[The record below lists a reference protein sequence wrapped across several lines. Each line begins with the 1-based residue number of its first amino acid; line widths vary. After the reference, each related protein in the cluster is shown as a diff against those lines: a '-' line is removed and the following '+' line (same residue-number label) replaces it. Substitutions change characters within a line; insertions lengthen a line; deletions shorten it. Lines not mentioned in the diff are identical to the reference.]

1 MTHIILLI
9 IVIIISGCSEDSH
22 RTTPEAEPQVTKVT
36 IYGDSLCSST
46 EGDPSWA
53 RRLNDV
59 EGYDVN
65 DLCINGYRATYP
77 VFSEDIV
84 NDESDIFIMTLGVND
99 ATGMA
104 IDEVFA
110 KQHGLTKQTI
120 DDYRSAYYFII
131 GTALMNGSKVICVL
145 PPFTGVA
152 WVQPFMPQIW
162 TVIIDACDGVA
173 EIVRAAPS
181 DGGDYIHYDKYS
193 DDFMYEIMLETIKT
207 TL

>member
-1 MTHIILLI
+1 MKYLLLI
-9 IVIIISGCSEDSH
+9 AALILSGCSKESDNKPNQ
-22 RTTPEAEPQVTKVT
+22 TTKEIKVT

-65 DLCINGYRATYP
+65 DLCINGYRATYS
-77 VFSEDIV
+77 VFAEDIV

-104 IDEVFA
+104 IDEFFA
-110 KQHGLTKQTI
+110 KQQGLTMQTI

-193 DDFMYEIMLETIKT
+193 DDFMYEIMINTINN
-207 TL
+207 LN